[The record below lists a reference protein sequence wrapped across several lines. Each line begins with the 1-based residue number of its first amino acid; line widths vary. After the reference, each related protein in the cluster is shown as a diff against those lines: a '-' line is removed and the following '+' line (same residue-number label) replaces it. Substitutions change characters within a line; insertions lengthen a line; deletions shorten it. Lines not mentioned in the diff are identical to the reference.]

1 MALKRDRMEAD
12 LDSQDNDRVTPACKA
27 ATANS
32 WNQPGPEEVAIQR
45 TLAQDDTVLQ
55 PPKIPAATRPRMY
68 APTKLLEKETKYD
81 LEAILRIV
89 FAGRLCTGGRSVVGG
104 GVGDGGVSAE
114 RVGVGGGGRCMGAQ
128 EALVPFHLSV

>member
-1 MALKRDRMEAD
+1 MQGTNGKLLE
-12 LDSQDNDRVTPACKA
+12 PAGTRGTGN
-27 ATANS
+27 TAN
-32 WNQPGPEEVAIQR
+32 PGTGRHRASTAE
-45 TLAQDDTVLQ
+45 DTGCDETKDVC
-55 PPKIPAATRPRMY
+55 
-68 APTKLLEKETKYD
+68 PTKLLEKETKYD

-114 RVGVGGGGRCMGAQ
+114 RVGVGGGGRCKGAQ